1 MKKKLK
7 KLKFI
12 FPVVIILV
20 ILALFLTPK
29 LLDSLPMHFSISS
42 DANFYIVGYHNIEG
56 YQLNDSE
63 FIS

>member
-29 LLDSLPMHFSISS
+29 LLDSLPMHFSI
-42 DANFYIVGYHNIEG
+42 
-56 YQLNDSE
+56 
-63 FIS
+63 